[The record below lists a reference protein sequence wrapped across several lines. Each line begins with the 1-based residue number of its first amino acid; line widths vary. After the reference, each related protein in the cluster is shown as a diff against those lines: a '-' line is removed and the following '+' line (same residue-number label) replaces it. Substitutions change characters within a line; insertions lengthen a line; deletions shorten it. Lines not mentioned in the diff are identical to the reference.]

1 MVFSSPVFL
10 FQFLPL
16 TLLLVLMAGNRRA
29 QNTLLLIASLLF
41 YFWGE
46 KAYVLLMA
54 GTALFNYLCGLAI
67 ERRSS
72 PHIVLGIAVVANLAT
87 LLWFKYAN
95 FFAYSIS
102 VLLAGRGVALDLEPV
117 HLPIGVSFFIFHS
130 LSYVVDVYRGD
141 ARAQRSPGIAMLYIA
156 LFPQLVAGPII
167 RYHDVAEQFT
177 SRRLDIPGFAYGVRR
192 FVIGLAKKVLIADEC
207 ARIAEPIFKEAPGTV
222 TMPVAWLG
230 IIAYAVQIYFDFSG
244 YSDMAIGL
252 GRMFGFRFLENFN
265 RPYVAAS
272 LREFWKRWHI
282 SLTNFFRDYVYI
294 PLGGN
299 RGGTARTYLNL
310 LIIFFLT
317 GLWHGASWNFVVW
330 GMIHGAFMVA
340 ERVGLGRS
348 LDRAPRLVGQVYMLA
363 VVLTAWAFFRILDI
377 TSAWRFAGA
386 LWNPGA
392 GDAVLTYPELYLTN
406 VTLLALV
413 IGVLGSLN
421 AHVLLGRW
429 LRLPTFTS
437 EAPPKGLWAGI
448 QVAGVMILFIGV
460 AMQVASSTFSPFIYF
475 RF

>member
-10 FQFLPL
+10 FQFLPFA
-16 TLLLVLMAGNRRA
+16 LLLVLMAGNRRA
-29 QNTLLLIASLLF
+29 QNTVLLVASLVF

-46 KAYVLLMA
+46 KVYVLLMA
-54 GTALFNYLCGLAI
+54 GTALFNYLCGLAL
-67 ERRSS
+67 ERWRS
-72 PHIVLGIAVVANLAT
+72 PRTVLGIAVAANIAT
-87 LLWFKYAN
+87 LVWFKYAN
-95 FFAYSIS
+95 FFAHSIN
-102 VLLAGRGVALDLEPV
+102 VLLAGSGINIDLDPV

-130 LSYVVDVYRGD
+130 LSYVIDVYRGD
-141 ARAQRSPGIAMLYIA
+141 AQAQRSPGIAMLYIA

-177 SRRLDIPGFAYGVRR
+177 GRVVDIHGFAYGVRR
-192 FVIGLAKKVLIADEC
+192 FVIGLAKKVLIADQC
-207 ARIAEPIFKEAPGTV
+207 ARIAEPIFKEAADTV

-252 GRMFGFRFLENFN
+252 GRMFGFKFLENFD
-265 RPYVAAS
+265 RPYIAAS

-299 RGGTARTYLNL
+299 RGGTARTYANL
-310 LIIFFLT
+310 LIIFLLT

-330 GMIHGAFMVA
+330 GMIHGTFMVI
-340 ERVGLGRS
+340 ERLGFGRT
-348 LDRAPRLVGQVYMLA
+348 LARIPRIIGQLYTLA

-377 TSAWRFAGA
+377 SSAWSFAQA
-386 LWNPGA
+386 LWVPTA
-392 GDAVLTYPELYLTN
+392 GDATLTYPALYVSN
-406 VTLLALV
+406 VTLIALF

-421 AHVLLGRW
+421 VHVLIGRW
-429 LRLPTFTS
+429 MRLPAFTGE
-437 EAPPKGLWAGI
+437 EAPRSTWAVIQLVGI
-448 QVAGVMILFIGV
+448 TLLFVGT